1 MQGVP
6 VDYPEF
12 VIYDNHRCMIE
23 YIVTCEEIEHR
34 EAPRVAPYNPNMNIS
49 LYKNEVIILPM
60 EEEELDR
67 MYMFLPDTG

>member
-1 MQGVP
+1 
-6 VDYPEF
+6 
-12 VIYDNHRCMIE
+12 MIE